1 MGVSIFIMIW
11 FMLHQVFLYSGVQ
24 GQEDVPC
31 IGNYEQLK
39 AALFNKETNNVQNLL
54 NTFYPLSKETVHF
67 VNITYC
73 LNVTYCLNDNS
84 TLCSPDS
91 HNITFHWAVNR
102 LLVKFEPELVSALA
116 LNLIKFNMA
125 EVALVI
131 NQPLCSNDAIGHMKR
146 LTILTSWVSKCFFT
160 NIITCLHSLTS

>member
-1 MGVSIFIMIW
+1 MIW

-39 AALFNKETNNVQNLL
+39 EALRNKETNNVQNLL
-54 NTFYPLSKETVHF
+54 NTFYRLSKEPVHF

-73 LNVTYCLNDNS
+73 LNDNS
-84 TLCSPDS
+84 TSCSPNS
-91 HNITFHWAVNR
+91 FNITYHWAVNR

-131 NQPLCSNDAIGHMKR
+131 NQPFCSNDAIGHMKR
-146 LTILTSWVSKCFFT
+146 LATLTSWVSKCFFT

>member
-1 MGVSIFIMIW
+1 MGASIFIIIW

-39 AALFNKETNNVQNLL
+39 EALFNKETNNVQNLL
-54 NTFYPLSKETVHF
+54 DTFYPFSKEMVHF

-73 LNVTYCLNDNS
+73 LNDNNTS
-84 TLCSPDS
+84 CSPDS
-91 HNITFHWAVNR
+91 LNITYHWAVNG
-102 LLVKFEPELVSALA
+102 LLVKLEPELVSALA
-116 LNLIKFNMA
+116 LNLITFNLA

-131 NQPLCSNDAIGHMKR
+131 NQPFCSIDHMK
-146 LTILTSWVSKCFFT
+146 LLDTLTSWVSKSPFT
-160 NIITCLHSLTS
+160 NIITLLYSLDS